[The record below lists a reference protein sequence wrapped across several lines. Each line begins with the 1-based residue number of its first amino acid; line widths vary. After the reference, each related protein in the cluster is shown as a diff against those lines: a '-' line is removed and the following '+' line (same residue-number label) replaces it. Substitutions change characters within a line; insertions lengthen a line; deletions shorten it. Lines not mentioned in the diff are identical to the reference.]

1 MIKLIVLE
9 VWLQNKYDYMVDKH
23 LVNPEK
29 EIERDKVREI
39 FKKARELVDEI
50 VSQISKMRLGN
61 WRIWKG

>member
-1 MIKLIVLE
+1 
-9 VWLQNKYDYMVDKH
+9 MVDNH

-39 FKKARELVDEI
+39 FEKERELVDEI

-61 WRIWKG
+61 